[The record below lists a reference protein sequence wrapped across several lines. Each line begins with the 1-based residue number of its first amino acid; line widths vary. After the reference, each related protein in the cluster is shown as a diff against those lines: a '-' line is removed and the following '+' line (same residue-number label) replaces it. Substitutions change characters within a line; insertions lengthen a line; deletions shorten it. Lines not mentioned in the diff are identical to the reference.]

1 MNTGSSRRGGRPQRL
16 GEILAQETARL
27 GLGRVKAVRRL
38 ELVWA
43 RLVGSPLDE
52 FTQPGS
58 VRRGT
63 LEVLV
68 AASVIMHELSF
79 RKPELIAR
87 LQEEVPEMGIQDI
100 RFRIGSF
107 PFK

>member
-27 GLGRVKAVRRL
+27 GLGRVKAARRL
-38 ELVWA
+38 EQVWA
-43 RLVGSPLDE
+43 RLVDPPLEE

-58 VRRGT
+58 IRRGT

-68 AASVIMHELSF
+68 AASVIMHELTF

-87 LQEEVPEMGIQDI
+87 LQEELPELGIQDI
-100 RFRIGSF
+100 RFRIGTL